1 MMLAFKL
8 TCTLEI
14 TLGLCVTIV
23 WPALSVAT
31 PSNGRGAN
39 KMAAR
44 GRLLFF
50 PLGLGLVTSS
60 KKVVTKEQ
68 PAFFSMVKYY

>member
-1 MMLAFKL
+1 M
-8 TCTLEI
+8 
-14 TLGLCVTIV
+14 V

-31 PSNGRGAN
+31 PSNGRGFN

-44 GRLLFF
+44 GDVFFFF

-60 KKVVTKEQ
+60 KKVATKEQ